1 MGFESLAMFA
11 TIWHVK
17 VSVSR
22 TENVKHMT
30 LFFLSL
36 TTILGYFV
44 NYFN

>member
-22 TENVKHMT
+22 TENVKHTT
-30 LFFLSL
+30 LFFLS
-36 TTILGYFV
+36 F
-44 NYFN
+44 FNHHFRLFCKLI